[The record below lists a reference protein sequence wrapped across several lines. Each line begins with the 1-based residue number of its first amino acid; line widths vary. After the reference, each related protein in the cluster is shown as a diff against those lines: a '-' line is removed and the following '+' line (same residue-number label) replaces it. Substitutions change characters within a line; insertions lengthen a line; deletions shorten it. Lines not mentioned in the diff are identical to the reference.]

1 MENTSH
7 WDFAESFSGRDAAC
21 LIGGFDPSIYSAE
34 NEYKIQPI
42 IVRMKKSYYGT
53 VRQMVDEITDGA
65 GFYADDTKED
75 HADINA
81 MRNRTPN
88 CDAYFH
94 SSVELWS
101 VEIDRMISDYNVE
114 YSASDIPLDFEFTYA
129 DRGTLSVA
137 EVKRR
142 LDKWV
147 FGVDA
152 DAGRFREFERKIRTE
167 LWHWAYEQMHE
178 FGDQRFSRGELHRW
192 ITANNFKSEYDFAT
206 VGEAPVMVEKP
217 LSTTERNTLLTI
229 IAALCDYSD
238 IKHQGRGVSVQIS
251 KMTDE
256 IGAKVTDDTIRD
268 VLTKIPDALLART
281 K

>member
-34 NEYKIQPI
+34 NEYNIQPI

-53 VRQMVDEITDGA
+53 VKQMVDEITDGA
-65 GFYADDTKED
+65 GFHADDTNKD
-75 HADINA
+75 FAAINS

-101 VEIDRMISDYNVE
+101 VEIDRMIRDYNCE
-114 YSASDIPLDFEFTYA
+114 YSASDIPTDFEFTYA
-129 DRGTLSVA
+129 DRGTLPAS

-142 LDKWV
+142 IHKWLFDASEEGDKYYKI
-147 FGVDA
+147 
-152 DAGRFREFERKIRTE
+152 EQKIRSE
-167 LWHWAYEQMHE
+167 LLNWTYEQVHE

-192 ITANNFKSEYDFAT
+192 ISKNNFKSEYQFVT
-206 VGEAPVMVEKP
+206 MEVAPPFVEKP

-238 IKHQGRGVSVQIS
+238 IKHQGRGAAVQVA
-251 KMTDE
+251 KMTAE
-256 IGAKVTDDTIRD
+256 MGAPVTDDTVRD
-268 VLTKIPDALLART
+268 VLAKIPNAVESRM